1 MTIPTF
7 DVIVLGVG
15 GVGSAALDQLARR
28 GLKVLGI
35 DRFPPGHDRG
45 SSHGRTRLIRQAYF
59 EHPDYVPLL
68 KRAYE
73 LWSDLSDRSGKTLYH
88 EVGVLQAGRPDGTV
102 VPGVLASSRQHGL
115 DVEELSE
122 EQVAARFPGLRVPLP
137 LVAVFERR
145 AGYLDV
151 EDCVREAARLA
162 VEQGATLEIGASI
175 RAWKVDGSGVLVET
189 DRGAFR
195 ATSLVVSAGAWA
207 GTLLAGLCIPFQV
220 VRKSLYWYAA
230 PERLYSPALG
240 FPGFLYETDGASFY
254 GFPRIDERGLK
265 AAEHTGGL
273 PVADPLRVDR
283 NPDPGETLRV
293 EQFLAEYLPGVN
305 REPLHFATCLYTLS
319 PDGHFVVDR
328 HPEHRQ
334 VAFAAG
340 LSGHGFKFATVL
352 GEALADLAQH
362 GQTRLPIGFL
372 SCQRPALLASR
383 TPRRA

>member
-28 GLKVLGI
+28 GLRVLGL

-73 LWSDLSDRSGKTLYH
+73 LWADLSARAGKTLYH
-88 EVGVLQAGRPDGTV
+88 PVGVLQAGRPDGTV
-102 VPGVLASSRQHGL
+102 VPGVLASARRHGL

-122 EQVAARFPGLRVPLP
+122 EQIAARFPGLRVPPP
-137 LVAVFERR
+137 LVAVFERQ

-151 EDCVREAARLA
+151 EDCVREAARQA
-162 VEQGATLEIGASI
+162 VEQGAVVQIGESV
-175 RAWKVDGSGVLVET
+175 RAWKADGSGVLVET
-189 DRGAFR
+189 DRGTYR
-195 ATSLVVSAGAWA
+195 ATSLIVSAGAWA
-207 GTLLAGLCIPFQV
+207 GTLLADLGIRFEV
-220 VRKSLYWYAA
+220 VRKSLYWYSA
-230 PERLYSPALG
+230 PEQLYSPTVG
-240 FPGFLYETDGASFY
+240 FPGFLYETDVGSFY
-254 GFPRIDERGLK
+254 GFPRIDDYGLK

-273 PVADPLRVDR
+273 PVSDPLRVDG
-283 NPDPGETLRV
+283 NPDPGETIRV
-293 EQFLAEYLPGVN
+293 EQFLAKYLPGVT
-305 REPLHFATCLYTLS
+305 RDPLHFATCLYTLS

-328 HPEHRQ
+328 HPEYPQ

-340 LSGHGFKFATVL
+340 LSGHGFKFAMVL

-383 TPRRA
+383 TF

>member
-7 DVIVLGVG
+7 DVIVLGAG
-15 GVGSAALDQLARR
+15 GVGTATLDQLSRR
-28 GLKVLGI
+28 GLRVLGL

-68 KRAYE
+68 KRAYD
-73 LWSDLSDRSGKTLYH
+73 LWADLSARAGKTLYH
-88 EVGVLQAGRPDGTV
+88 QVGVLQAGLPDGTV
-102 VPGVLASSRQHGL
+102 VPGVLASARQHGL

-122 EQVAARFPGLRVPLP
+122 SEIAARFPGLRVPPP

-151 EDCVREAARLA
+151 EDCVREAARQA
-162 VEQGATLEIGASI
+162 VEQGAILQSGESVHT
-175 RAWKVDGSGVLVET
+175 WKADGGGVLVET
-189 DRGAFR
+189 DRGAYR
-195 ATSLVVSAGAWA
+195 AASLIVTAGAWA
-207 GTLLAGLCIPFQV
+207 GTLLADLGIRFQV

-230 PERLYSPALG
+230 PERLYSPEHG
-240 FPGFLYETDGASFY
+240 FPGFLYETVAGSFY
-254 GFPRIDERGLK
+254 GFPRLDADGLK

-273 PVADPLRVDR
+273 SVSDSLLVDR
-283 NPDPGETLRV
+283 HPDPAETIRV
-293 EQFLAEYLPGVN
+293 ERFLTEYLPQVT
-305 REPLHFATCLYTLS
+305 REPLRFGTCLYTLS

-328 HPEHRQ
+328 HPEYPQ

-340 LSGHGFKFATVL
+340 LSGHGFKFVTVL

-362 GQTRLPIGFL
+362 GQTKLPIGFL
-372 SCQRPALLASR
+372 TCRRPALLGSR
-383 TPRRA
+383 T